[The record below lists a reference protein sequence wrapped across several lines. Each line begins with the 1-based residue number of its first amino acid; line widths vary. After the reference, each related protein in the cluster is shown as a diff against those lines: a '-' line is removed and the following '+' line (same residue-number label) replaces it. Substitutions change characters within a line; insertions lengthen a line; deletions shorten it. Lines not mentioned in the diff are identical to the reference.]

1 MSELFSF
8 SIPHEVLRLIM
19 RNCFDH
25 TVSVFWGEP
34 DSEPE
39 MHSASGVMV
48 HLDKPLLVTAE
59 HVIDEFLNKQTE
71 HPSIRL
77 QIAKGSIENVAERI
91 IGRANRPDLVTL
103 DLTGLAPKGFAE
115 HLSLYTPSKWPPH
128 SVIPG
133 LTVLIVG
140 FPMPYRYLLPIQQ
153 AIRFDSFNLKT
164 QVSSVNEHGFVCAV
178 ETNSIRN
185 VTSDAA
191 WPETYGGISG
201 CPIFSIRGTPSVLD
215 LVGIVY
221 EASDNWDAIY
231 AHHAHLVSSDGTLR
245 SL

>member
-1 MSELFSF
+1 MSEPPSF
-8 SIPHEVLRLIM
+8 SLPHEVLHLMM

-34 DSEPE
+34 DGEPE

-48 HLDKPLLVTAE
+48 ALDRPVLVTAE

-71 HPSIRL
+71 HPSIKL
-77 QIAKGSIENVAERI
+77 QVAEGSIENVAERI

-103 DLTGLAPKGFAE
+103 DLTGLDLKGFAE

-140 FPMPYRYLLPIQQ
+140 FPMAYRHLLLIKR
-153 AIRFDSFNLKT
+153 AIMFDSFNLKT

-185 VTSDAA
+185 LSSDAA
-191 WPETYGGISG
+191 WPQTYGGISG
-201 CPIFSIRGTPSVLD
+201 CPIFAIRGTPSVLD

-221 EASDNWDAIY
+221 EASNDWNIIH
-231 AHHAHLVSSDGTLR
+231 AHHANLGSPDGTL
-245 SL
+245 SNI